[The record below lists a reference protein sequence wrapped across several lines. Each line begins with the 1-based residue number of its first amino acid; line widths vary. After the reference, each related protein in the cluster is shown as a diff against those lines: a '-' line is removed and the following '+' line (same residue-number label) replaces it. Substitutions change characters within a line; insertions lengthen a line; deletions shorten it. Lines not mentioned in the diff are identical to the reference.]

1 MKIFSSEQI
10 NAADRCNRWT
20 RQTRRTNNEKK
31 RMIAHR
37 TRLLISIVRSIYHL
51 ELSNMEQALRA
62 SNTRLDQCNIK
73 DLATTLFAIDSI
85 N

>member
-1 MKIFSSEQI
+1 
-10 NAADRCNRWT
+10 
-20 RQTRRTNNEKK
+20 
-31 RMIAHR
+31 MIAHR